1 MFRRLT
7 YLVPFVLV
15 LVAVPLVTHAQVV
28 NLLEDPSFEDEIIIG
43 NTAWNRWL
51 TWAAGG
57 AVNSTIEI
65 DKTEFM
71 DGEKSLRVI
80 PSGTGQFAV
89 IYAAIPL
96 TVGERYTVSFWAK
109 AEAPRT
115 VQARLQA
122 MNNSSMETA
131 DFELTIEWAEY
142 TFTAEATNASIKLQ
156 IQWDAGVEVPYW
168 LDFVSLY
175 AGEYVAG
182 IEPSG
187 WSQVMAAD
195 PDPADGAA
203 DVPRDVV
210 LSWTPGEYANTHD
223 VYFGNSFED
232 VNAATNL
239 DPMGSNEVFR
249 AHQDA
254 DSYAVDERLGFG
266 QTYYWRIDEVNAP
279 PNATIFKGDVWSFT
293 AEPEGVPLTSDL
305 ITATA
310 SSVDSNQ
317 IDPNATINRAGLD
330 EKDLHNDEKS
340 AMWLCS
346 VDDPEPWI
354 QYDFDRAYKLHEMK
368 VWNHNS
374 DSESTLGYGI
384 QQARIETSV
393 DGETWTE
400 LDGLQT
406 FNQAPGT
413 PGYAA
418 NTTGSLGGVIAQAVR
433 ITALSNWSPWPE
445 FITQKGLSEVQFSY
459 IPVWARKPDPDSGA
473 TDADVDAVLSFRAG
487 REAATHDVY
496 LSTDEQAVIDGTAPV
511 VTVTEASY
519 ASSLDLAST
528 YYWRVDEVNDAET
541 PTIWQGDLWNFTTQ
555 EFIVVDDFEGFDVD
569 NPIWETWL
577 DGLGFGVPGT
587 PGFNPGNGTGAA
599 VGNENSPSYMEE
611 TIVHGGN
618 KSIPFGYNNAVAG
631 VSEVIRTFTPA
642 QDWTVHGVKTLS
654 LWFAGDGANVPG
666 QLYVKVNGVQ
676 IDYDG
681 DAGNLALAGWQP
693 WNIDLTA
700 INTNLGN
707 VTSLAIGI
715 QGPGATGTLL
725 LDDIRLYS
733 YDRQFVTP
741 VDPGMA
747 GLQAHYEFEG
757 NTNDSSG
764 NARHGTAAGNPI
776 FGEGRIGQA
785 IGLDGLGD
793 YVNIDGYK
801 GVLGSSAITVTAWIK
816 TNSTDTGAIVGWGP
830 DVSGE
835 RFGFRVDLGRLRAE
849 HAGGNVQGDTLVNDG
864 GWHHV
869 AVTVR
874 ENVTISYPDVILYL
888 DGADDTRPTTDADP
902 VFNVTAAEDVSIGRR
917 PSVDDRYFIGQIDEV
932 RIYDRALT
940 QEEVAWLVGRIV
952 PFDKPF

>member
-131 DFELTIEWAEY
+131 DFQLTTEWAEY

-232 VNAATNL
+232 VNAAKNL
-239 DPMGSNEVFR
+239 DPMGSNEIFR
-249 AHQDA
+249 AHQDT
-254 DSYAVDERLGFG
+254 DSYAVDERLDFG

-776 FGEGRIGQA
+776 FGEGRIG
-785 IGLDGLGD
+785 
-793 YVNIDGYK
+793 
-801 GVLGSSAITVTAWIK
+801 
-816 TNSTDTGAIVGWGP
+816 
-830 DVSGE
+830 
-835 RFGFRVDLGRLRAE
+835 
-849 HAGGNVQGDTLVNDG
+849 
-864 GWHHV
+864 
-869 AVTVR
+869 
-874 ENVTISYPDVILYL
+874 
-888 DGADDTRPTTDADP
+888 
-902 VFNVTAAEDVSIGRR
+902 
-917 PSVDDRYFIGQIDEV
+917 
-932 RIYDRALT
+932 
-940 QEEVAWLVGRIV
+940 
-952 PFDKPF
+952 